1 MNNFLLQ
8 KGQSLVE
15 LLIAMGLAAVLLPAL
30 LTGLA
35 TTRAG
40 RAQQDQRQQ
49 ATLLVQESREAVRVI
64 REKGWGSFAI
74 NGIYHPVVSGVTWA
88 FSSGSEQ
95 INGFTRQIL
104 ISDVYRDPGGA
115 IVTSG
120 GAIDPA
126 TKQIVTMA
134 SWNSPFPTS
143 VAATEY
149 VTRYVNQQYTQTTAA
164 DFNAGIKTGVTVTNE
179 SGGEVQLGA
188 GGSGNWCA
196 PTLSITAVDLPKSG
210 VANAVTAIQ
219 GHVFAG
225 TGANASGVSFAEV
238 AISNPP
244 SPTLPAGT
252 ITGTFD
258 GYKTNGVFGD
268 AQYAYLATDTNSKEI
283 VIIDLTQKDANG
295 KFIES
300 GYFNAPGHGAGDS
313 IYVANSVGYMTDGDK
328 LYTFDL
334 SSKSGARTLLDPD
347 GVTLAGI
354 GKRVVVRG
362 NYAFV
367 AVASAATQLQI
378 IDVTTPSNLTIVGQA
393 SLAGQQAVDFSVN
406 TTGTR
411 AYVATLVSST
421 QREFFIV
428 DVSTKTGNRPTLGS
442 YDTQGMSPKSV
453 TLGTNNKAIVGG
465 TGAEEYQ
472 VIDITNENNL
482 NLSRCGGLN
491 IDTGVNGIAT
501 VVESDG
507 DAYAYVITGDAT
519 TELKIIEGGP
529 GGQFAASGTF
539 ESRTFDASA
548 SAQFNSF
555 AVTQAVPS
563 QTSLTYQVGIAH
575 AQNGSCSGVPYTFVG
590 PDSTSTSYFA
600 TSSALPTSADGV
612 GFENPGQCLR
622 YRAYIS
628 SSDTS
633 QSPALYDIRF
643 NYSP

>member
-1 MNNFLLQ
+1 MNHFLCQ

-15 LLIAMGLAAVLLPAL
+15 LLITMGLAVVLLPAL

-49 ATLLVQESREAVRVI
+49 ATLLVGEAREAVRVI
-64 REKGWGSFAI
+64 REKGWGSFAV
-74 NGIYHPVVSGVTWA
+74 NGTYHPVVSGTTWA

-95 INGFTRQIL
+95 IHGITRQIV
-104 ISDVYRDPGGA
+104 ISDVYRDPSGT
-115 IVTSG
+115 IVTSSWT
-120 GAIDPA
+120 IDPA
-126 TKQIVTMA
+126 TKKVVTTA
-134 SWNSPFPTS
+134 SWNNPFPTS
-143 VAATEY
+143 VTATEY
-149 VTRYVNQQYTQTTAA
+149 VTRYVNQKYTETTAP
-164 DFNAGIKTGVTVTNE
+164 DFNAGTKTNVLVTNE
-179 SGGEVQLGA
+179 SGGEVRLGA
-188 GGSGNWCA
+188 AGSGNWCA
-196 PTLSITAVDLPKSG
+196 PSLTIAAVDLPKNG
-210 VANAVTAIQ
+210 VANAITAIQ

-225 TGANASGVSFAEV
+225 TGDNASGVSFAQV

-258 GYKTNGVFGD
+258 GFKTNGVFGD
-268 AQYAYLATDTNSKEI
+268 AQYAYLATDTNAKEI

-295 KFIES
+295 KFTEA
-300 GYFNAPGHGAGDS
+300 GYFNAPGNGTGNS
-313 IYVANSVGYMTDGDK
+313 IYVANSVGYMTDGDR

-334 SSKSGARTLLDPD
+334 SSKSGARPLLDPD

-367 AVASAATQLQI
+367 AVASSTTQLQI

-393 SLAGQQAVDFSVN
+393 SLVGEQAVDVYVN

-411 AYVATLVSST
+411 AYVATLASST

-428 DVSTKTGNRPTLGS
+428 DVSVKTGNRPMLGS

-453 TLGTNNKAIVGG
+453 TFATNNKAIVGG

-472 VIDITNENNL
+472 VVDMTNENNL
-482 NLSRCGGLN
+482 NLPRCGGLN

-507 DAYAYVITGDAT
+507 DAYAYVITGDTA
-519 TELKIIEGGP
+519 TELKIIQGGP
-529 GGQFAASGTF
+529 GGQFATSGVF
-539 ESRTFDASA
+539 ESQTFDASA
-548 SAQFNSF
+548 DAQFNSL
-555 AVTQAVPS
+555 AVTQTVPS
-563 QTSLTYQVGIAH
+563 QTALTYQVGIAH
-575 AQNGSCSGVPYTFVG
+575 AQNGSCSGVSYTFVG
-590 PDSTSTSYFA
+590 PDITNSTYFA
-600 TSSALPTSADGV
+600 TSSALPASADGV

-622 YRAYIS
+622 YKAFIS
-628 SSDTS
+628 TSDTS
-633 QSPALYDIRF
+633 QSPVLYDLRF

>member
-1 MNNFLLQ
+1 MNNLQLQ
-8 KGQSLVE
+8 KGQLLVE
-15 LLIAMGLAAVLLPAL
+15 LLITMGLAAVLLPAL

-49 ATLLVQESREAVRVI
+49 ATLLVRESREAVRVI

-74 NGIYHPVVSGVTWA
+74 NGSYHPVVSGTTWA
-88 FSSGSEQ
+88 LTSGSEQ

-120 GAIDPA
+120 GAIDSA
-126 TKQIVTMA
+126 TKKIVTTA
-134 SWNSPFPTS
+134 SWSSPFPTS
-143 VAATEY
+143 VTATEY
-149 VTRYVNQQYTQTTAA
+149 VTRYINRQYTETTAA
-164 DFNAGIKTGVTVTNE
+164 DFNAGTKTGVTVTNE
-179 SGGEVQLGA
+179 NGGEVQLGA

-196 PTLSITAVDLPKSG
+196 PSLSVAAVDLPKNG
-210 VANAVTAIQ
+210 VANAITAIQ

-225 TGANASGVSFAEV
+225 TGDNASGISFAEV

-244 SPTLPAGT
+244 QPTPPAGS

-258 GYKTNGVFGD
+258 GFKTNGVFGE
-268 AQYAYLATDTNSKEI
+268 AQHAYLATDNNSKEI
-283 VIIDLTQKDANG
+283 VIIDLTQKEEDE
-295 KFIES
+295 FTQV
-300 GYFNAPGHGAGDS
+300 GYFNAPGNGAGNS
-313 IYVANSVGYMTDGDK
+313 IYVANSVGYMTDGSK

-334 SSKSGARTLLDPD
+334 SGKSGARPLLDPD
-347 GVTLAGI
+347 GVTLIGA

-367 AVASAATQLQI
+367 AVASATTQIQI
-378 IDVTTPSNLTIVGQA
+378 IDATNPSNLTIVGQA
-393 SLAGQQAVDFSVN
+393 SLAGQQAVDVYVN
-406 TTGTR
+406 STGTR
-411 AYVATLVSST
+411 AYVATLASAT
-421 QREFFIV
+421 EREFFIV

-453 TLGTNNKAIVGG
+453 TLSTNNKAIIGG

-472 VIDITNENNL
+472 VIDVTNEDNFNL
-482 NLSRCGGLN
+482 PRCGGIN
-491 IDTGVNGIAT
+491 IDTGVNGVAT

-529 GGQFAASGTF
+529 GGQFSASGTF
-539 ESRTFDASA
+539 ESQTFDASM

-555 AVTQAVPS
+555 VVTQTVPS
-563 QTSLTYQVGIAH
+563 QTALTYQVGIAQ
-575 AQNGSCSGVPYTFVG
+575 AQNGSCNGVSYTFVG
-590 PDSTSTSYFA
+590 PDITSATYFA
-600 TSSALPTSADGV
+600 SGSALPTSADGV
-612 GFENPGQCLR
+612 GFENPGQCIR
-622 YRAYIS
+622 YRAYES
-628 SSDTS
+628 SSDVS
-633 QSPALYDIRF
+633 QSPSLNDIRF
-643 NYSP
+643 SYSP